1 MSTAFKICI
10 AGLVVLLIIP
20 LASAFAESDVKEG
33 YDENTEI
40 TMRGKITEIVQERR
54 GPVIVRLKSGNKT
67 YAVVT
72 APPWHLESERA
83 AFTPG
88 SEIEVRGSKYFGR
101 DGALYI
107 VARHLK
113 DLATGRVITLRDSS
127 CKPMWMH
134 RGHPRL
140 RP

>member
-1 MSTAFKICI
+1 MSTTFKICI
-10 AGLVVLLIIP
+10 AGLIALFLLP
-20 LASAFAESDVKEG
+20 LSSAYAESDIKEG

-40 TMRGKITEIVQERR
+40 TIRGKITEIIQERR

-72 APPWHLESERA
+72 APSWHLESERVT
-83 AFTPG
+83 FTPG

-107 VARHLK
+107 IARHLN

-134 RGHPRL
+134 RGHARHRL
-140 RP
+140 